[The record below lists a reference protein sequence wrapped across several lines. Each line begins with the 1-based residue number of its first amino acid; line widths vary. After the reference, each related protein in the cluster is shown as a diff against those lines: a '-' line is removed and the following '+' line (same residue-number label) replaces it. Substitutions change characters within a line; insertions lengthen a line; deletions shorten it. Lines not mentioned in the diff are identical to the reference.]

1 LPDRGDYVEPQA
13 GDYAIEL
20 LDAQGNLLVSQTFSP
35 AQVSHDTG
43 DALPFV
49 EVLPWPSTAKVI
61 RVVKSSTLLIL
72 AEQTAS
78 ANPPSVSITWPNGG
92 ETLNGEVTLTWNAS
106 DPDGDSLTYTVQ
118 YSADNG
124 STWTTLASSL
134 TDMAVGIDTG
144 QLAGSPVGLLR
155 VIATDGLNTAQ
166 DDSDG
171 TFVVPTK
178 PPAVEILAPLDGT
191 AYLVG
196 DVTVL
201 EGSAYDLEDGIL
213 EESVL
218 AWTSSLDGGL
228 GTGSIV
234 LASLSPGQHI
244 ITLTATDSDGN
255 AATDSLIVFVGYQ
268 TYLPLILK

>member
-1 LPDRGDYVEPQA
+1 
-13 GDYAIEL
+13 
-20 LDAQGNLLVSQTFSP
+20 
-35 AQVSHDTG
+35 
-43 DALPFV
+43 
-49 EVLPWPSTAKVI
+49 
-61 RVVKSSTLLIL
+61 
-72 AEQTAS
+72 
-78 ANPPSVSITWPNGG
+78 
-92 ETLNGEVTLTWNAS
+92 
-106 DPDGDSLTYTVQ
+106 
-118 YSADNG
+118 
-124 STWTTLASSL
+124 
-134 TDMAVGIDTG
+134 MGIDTG
-144 QLAGSPVGLLR
+144 QLAGSSVGLLR

-178 PPAVEILAPLDGT
+178 PPAVEILTPLDGT
-191 AYLVG
+191 AYVVG

-201 EGSAYDLEDGIL
+201 EGSAYDPEDEIL
-213 EESVL
+213 DESAL

-255 AATDSLIVFVGYQ
+255 VTTDSLIVFVGYK